1 MALVPLAHANVWH
14 YYLSIFLIVPILLII
29 VGTIV
34 GYLVK
39 VVAPKYGRR

>member
-1 MALVPLAHANVWH
+1 MLAHANVWH
-14 YYLSIFLIVPILLII
+14 YYISIFLIVPIVLILI
-29 VGTIV
+29 AIGV